1 MKTSHSILIFIDSF
15 ISNNGFSPT
24 VREIG
29 KGTFLSST
37 SSVWGYLDRLK
48 KEKLINFIRKS
59 PRTITITDKG
69 KELLEKLNSN

>member
-29 KGTFLSST
+29 KGTYLSST
-37 SSVWGYLDRLK
+37 SSVWRHLDRLK
-48 KEKLINFIRKS
+48 QRKMISFVRQS
-59 PRTITITDKG
+59 PRTITITEKG
-69 KELLEKLNSN
+69 KELLEKLNSS

>member
-1 MKTSHSILIFIDSF
+1 MRNNFKVLIFIEKFVND
-15 ISNNGFSPT
+15 NGFSPT

-29 KGTFLSST
+29 KGTALSST
-37 SSVWGYLDRLK
+37 SSVWGHLDRLK

-59 PRTITITDKG
+59 PRTITITATG

>member
-1 MKTSHSILIFIDSF
+1 MKINNNVLLFIDKF
-15 ISNNGFSPT
+15 ITANGFSPT

-29 KGTFLSST
+29 KGTYLSST
-37 SSVWGYLDRLK
+37 SSVWGHLDRLK